1 MIAFSLPRR
10 RGVLVAFA
18 AALLNVACFAS
29 GAPAAEKMLRIAN
42 MGEPESLDPQKVST
56 TGESRILRQLFEGLV
71 VHDPKANVAPGAAES
86 WTLSENGLIYTF
98 NLRPNA
104 KWSNGDPVTADDF
117 VFSFRRI
124 QDPKMRAQYSEVL
137 YPIKNAEEVN
147 TGKMPISELGVKA
160 IDAKTLEITLKS
172 PSPYFLQLLT
182 HTTGLPV
189 NAKAIAAH
197 GNDWVKPGQMVS
209 NGAYMLGDVKPQ
221 AFIKLAKNPQYW
233 DAGKTTIDTVVFD
246 PSEDRAAVLK
256 RYRAGEF
263 DIVTDLPIDQLV
275 WLKQNMPK
283 ELQIAPYAGVY
294 FYTVNVTRPPFNDMR
309 VRTALA
315 MAVNR
320 EVLVER
326 VTLAGELPA
335 YGFVPDGTADYTS
348 QKVAWA
354 KVNQAARDTEAIKL
368 MTAAGY
374 GPGKPLKFK
383 LNYNTSENHKKIAVA
398 IAAMWKK
405 LGVEVELVNT
415 EAKVHFATMR
425 RGDFEMARTGWIADY
440 NDAQNYLYL
449 SQTSTKQ
456 QNYARFSNADYDKL
470 MDQAAATS
478 DMRKRAELLQHA
490 ETILLKELPVIPL
503 YFYVSKDLVS
513 LKVRGWQDNP
523 FDVFH
528 VRNLSLAD

>member
-1 MIAFSLPRR
+1 
-10 RGVLVAFA
+10 LV
-18 AALLNVACFAS
+18 
-29 GAPAAEKMLRIAN
+29 
-42 MGEPESLDPQKVST
+42 
-56 TGESRILRQLFEGLV
+56 
-71 VHDPKANVAPGAAES
+71 
-86 WTLSENGLIYTF
+86 
-98 NLRPNA
+98 
-104 KWSNGDPVTADDF
+104 
-117 VFSFRRI
+117 
-124 QDPKMRAQYSEVL
+124 
-137 YPIKNAEEVN
+137 
-147 TGKMPISELGVKA
+147 
-160 IDAKTLEITLKS
+160 
-172 PSPYFLQLLT
+172 
-182 HTTGLPV
+182 
-189 NAKAIAAH
+189 
-197 GNDWVKPGQMVS
+197 
-209 NGAYMLGDVKPQ
+209 
-221 AFIKLAKNPQYW
+221 KNPQYW

-294 FYTVNVTRPPFNDMR
+294 FYTVNVTRPPFNDVR

-415 EAKVHFATMR
+415 ESKVHFATMR

-478 DMRKRAELLQHA
+478 DMRKRAELLQQA

>member
-1 MIAFSLPRR
+1 MTGFTLRR
-10 RGVLVAFA
+10 MSGLLA
-18 AALLNVACFAS
+18 AALMLAS
-29 GAPAAEKMLRIAN
+29 LVGVTTPALAEKVLRIAN
-42 MGEPESLDPQKVST
+42 MGEPESLDPHKTST

-71 VHDPKANVAPGAAES
+71 VNDPKANVVPGVAES
-86 WTLSENGLIYTF
+86 WTISEDGLTYTF
-98 NLRPNA
+98 KLRANA
-104 KWSNGDPVTADDF
+104 KWSNGDPVTASDF

-124 QDPKMRAQYSEVL
+124 EDPNLRAQYSEVL

-147 TGKMPISELGVKA
+147 TGKAPVNELGVKA
-160 IDAKTLEITLKS
+160 IDATTLEITLKAS
-172 PSPYFLQLLT
+172 TPYFLQLLT

-189 NAKAIAAH
+189 NPKAVTEH
-197 GNDWVKPGQMVS
+197 GKDWVKPVRMIS

-221 AFIKLAKNPQYW
+221 AFIKLVKNPQYW
-233 DAGKTTIDTVVFD
+233 DAGKVTIDTVVFD

-263 DIVTDLPIDQLV
+263 DIVDDLPTDQLG
-275 WLKQNMPK
+275 WLRQNMPK
-283 ELQIAPYAGVY
+283 ELHIAPYAGVY
-294 FYTVNVTRPPFNDMR
+294 FYTVNVTRPPFNDAR
-309 VRTALA
+309 VRQALA

-326 VTLAGELPA
+326 ITLAGELPA
-335 YGFVPDGTADYTS
+335 YGFVPDGTADYIS
-348 QKVAWA
+348 QKVPWA
-354 KVNQAARDTEAIKL
+354 KMNQAARDAEAIKL

-374 GPGKPLKFK
+374 GPRKPLKFN
-383 LNYNTSENHKKIAVA
+383 LNYNTSENHKKIVVA

-405 LGVEVELVNT
+405 LGVEVDLVNT
-415 EAKVHFATMR
+415 EAKVHFATMQQ
-425 RGDFEMARTGWIADY
+425 GDFEMARTGWIADY

-456 QNYARFSNADYDKL
+456 QNYARFSNAEFDKL
-470 MDQAAATS
+470 MEQAS
-478 DMRKRAELLQHA
+478 VSGDMRKRAELLQQA

-503 YFYVSKDLVS
+503 YFYVSKNLVS
-513 LKVRGWQDNP
+513 LRVKGWEENP

>member
-1 MIAFSLPRR
+1 MPGSTLRR
-10 RGVLVAFA
+10 LSGILA
-18 AALLNVACFAS
+18 AALLLAS
-29 GAPAAEKMLRIAN
+29 LAGSATSALAEKVLRIAN
-42 MGEPESLDPQKVST
+42 MGEPESLDPHKTST

-86 WTLSENGLIYTF
+86 WTISEDGLTYTF
-98 NLRPNA
+98 KLRANA
-104 KWSNGDPVTADDF
+104 KWSNGDPVTANDF
-117 VFSFRRI
+117 VFTFRRI
-124 QDPKMRAQYSEVL
+124 EDPNQRAQYSEVL

-147 TGKMPISELGVKA
+147 TGKAPVNELGVKA
-160 IDAKTLEITLKS
+160 VDATTLEITLKA
-172 PSPYFLQLLT
+172 PTPYFLQLLT

-189 NAKAIAAH
+189 NPKAIAEH
-197 GNDWVKPGQMVS
+197 GNDWVKPGKMIS
-209 NGAYMLGDVKPQ
+209 NGAYVLGDVKPQ
-221 AFIKLAKNPQYW
+221 AFIKLVKNPQYW
-233 DAGKTTIDTVVFD
+233 DAGKVAIDTVVFD

-263 DIVTDLPIDQLV
+263 DIVTDLPTDQLG

-283 ELQIAPYAGVY
+283 ELHIAPYAGVY
-294 FYTVNVTRPPFNDMR
+294 FYTVNVTKPPFNDVR
-309 VRTALA
+309 VRQALA

-326 VTLAGELPA
+326 ITLAGELPA
-335 YGFVPDGTADYTS
+335 YGFVPDGTADYTA

-354 KVNQAARDTEAIKL
+354 KTNQAARDAEAIKL

-374 GPGKPLKFK
+374 GPRKPLRFK

-405 LGVEVELVNT
+405 LGVEVELINT

-425 RGDFEMARTGWIADY
+425 QGDFEMARTGWIADY
-440 NDAQNYLYL
+440 NDAQSYLYL

-456 QNYARFSNADYDKL
+456 QNYARFSNPEFDQL
-470 MDQAAATS
+470 MDQASATG
-478 DMRKRAELLQHA
+478 DIRKRAELLQQA
-490 ETILLKELPVIPL
+490 ETVLLKELPVIPL

-513 LKVRGWQDNP
+513 LKVKRWQDNP
-523 FDVFH
+523 FDTFH